1 MTGQS
6 TRISDYGKNNKNC
19 KNDIFGIGDYDVEK
33 CSKMDF
39 TTNKNRHQRC
49 VVIYSNMF
57 VTVKK
62 RTLQVFAMKSDNI

>member
-6 TRISDYGKNNKNC
+6 TRTSDYDKNNKNC
-19 KNDIFGIGDYDVEK
+19 KNDIFSIGDCDVEK

-39 TTNKNRHQRC
+39 TTNKNPHQRR
-49 VVIYSNMF
+49 VVIYSNLF